1 MNKSSSSGE
10 LGVLTLKASE
20 QLKLDIVSRVH
31 AGKISFQNALKILNK
46 SESTLFRYLKMY
58 QEIGAGFV
66 IHKNTKNLPTNKTKI
81 KDEEKIV
88 LLCTEKY

>member
-1 MNKSSSSGE
+1 M
-10 LGVLTLKASE
+10 LTLKASE

-31 AGKISFQNALKILNK
+31 AGKISFQNALEILNK
-46 SESTLFRYLKMY
+46 SESTLFCYLKMY

-88 LLCTEKY
+88 LLCKEKY